1 MCKDMDNFKYIL
13 FPLPLIQEI
22 FKKPKNGFSDI
33 FDVGIYR
40 VSQTL
45 QIDEY
50 NALKQLMYCYYRGGL
65 TYSLKVQLDRLEE
78 NEVFYSDED
87 YNGFSDYEF
96 IPDTEIESIY
106 EYCKEHQEMKNEIEE
121 FHRLRQVKD
130 VLEITFDISTIAS
143 TYKTYYADYASFKNQ
158 PLVSIK
164 KEMMFDFYK
173 NTKTDYEKALFAMYA
188 GIRSII
194 GNKDFA
200 ETTGSMIKCRMFGA
214 KNQTELELILND
226 RKVKSAY
233 KQYTTD
239 YHYKKMLKEL
249 VVRGFLQSEI
259 GYNKRTYVSCKLDMK
274 GLEDAIV
281 EHIKQKSF
289 NYKVKQF
296 ENSRLKAI
304 NSINHRLNK
313 STS

>member
-1 MCKDMDNFKYIL
+1 MDNFKYIL

-33 FDVGIYR
+33 FYVGIYR

-45 QIDEY
+45 EINEY

-65 TYSLKVQLDRLEE
+65 TKSLGSQLYNLEQH
-78 NEVFYSDED
+78 EVFYSDED

-106 EYCKEHQEMKNEIEE
+106 EYCKEHQELKNEIEE
-121 FHRLRQVKD
+121 FHRLRQVKN
-130 VLEITFDISTIAS
+130 VLEIKFDISSVAE
-143 TYKTYYADYASFKNQ
+143 TYKKYHVAYNGFHNQ
-158 PLVSIK
+158 PLVSISQQ
-164 KEMMFDFYK
+164 MMFDFYK
-173 NTKTDYEKALFAMYA
+173 NTKTGYEKALFAMYA

-194 GNKDFA
+194 GYKDFA

-214 KNQTELELILND
+214 KNQTELKLILSD

-233 KQYTTD
+233 RQYTTD

-281 EHIKQKSF
+281 EHIKQKSL
-289 NYKVKQF
+289 NYKVKLF
-296 ENSRLKAI
+296 ENSRLQAI
-304 NSINHRLNK
+304 NSINHRLNN

>member
-1 MCKDMDNFKYIL
+1 
-13 FPLPLIQEI
+13 
-22 FKKPKNGFSDI
+22 
-33 FDVGIYR
+33 
-40 VSQTL
+40 
-45 QIDEY
+45 
-50 NALKQLMYCYYRGGL
+50 
-65 TYSLKVQLDRLEE
+65 
-78 NEVFYSDED
+78 
-87 YNGFSDYEF
+87 
-96 IPDTEIESIY
+96 
-106 EYCKEHQEMKNEIEE
+106 
-121 FHRLRQVKD
+121 
-130 VLEITFDISTIAS
+130 
-143 TYKTYYADYASFKNQ
+143 
-158 PLVSIK
+158 
-164 KEMMFDFYK
+164 MFDFYK

-214 KNQTELELILND
+214 KNKTELEFILSD
-226 RKVKSAY
+226 KKVKSAY

-281 EHIKQKSF
+281 EHIKQKSLNF
-289 NYKVKQF
+289 KIKQF

-304 NSINHRLNK
+304 NSINQRLNK

>member
-1 MCKDMDNFKYIL
+1 MEDFKYIL

-22 FKKPKNGFSDI
+22 FKKPKSGFSDI

-45 QIDEY
+45 QINEY
-50 NALKQLMYCYYRGGL
+50 STLKQLMYCYYRGGL
-65 TYSLKVQLDRLEE
+65 TKSLQSELYRLEE
-78 NEVFYSDED
+78 DEIFYSDED
-87 YNGFSDYEF
+87 YNGFS
-96 IPDTEIESIY
+96 S
-106 EYCKEHQEMKNEIEE
+106 IEE

-130 VLEITFDISTIAS
+130 VLGITFDISSVAK
-143 TYKTYYADYASFKNQ
+143 TYKSYYAAYNGFHNQ
-158 PLVSIK
+158 PLVSISQK
-164 KEMMFDFYK
+164 MMFDFYK
-173 NTKTDYEKALFAMYA
+173 NKKTDYEKALFAMYA

-214 KNQTELELILND
+214 KNQAELEFILND

-274 GLEDAIV
+274 SLEDAIV
-281 EHIKQKSF
+281 EHIKQKNL
-289 NYKVKQF
+289 NYKIKQF
-296 ENSRLKAI
+296 ENSRLQAI
-304 NSINHRLNK
+304 NSINHRLNN
-313 STS
+313 

>member
-1 MCKDMDNFKYIL
+1 MEDFKYIL

-40 VSQTL
+40 ASQTL
-45 QIDEY
+45 QINEY

-65 TYSLKVQLDRLEE
+65 TKSLESKLYNLEQHG
-78 NEVFYSDED
+78 VFYGDED
-87 YNGFSDYEF
+87 YNGFSSYEF

-106 EYCKEHQEMKNEIEE
+106 EYCKEHQELKNEIEE
-121 FHRLRQVKD
+121 FHRLRQVKN
-130 VLEITFDISTIAS
+130 VLEIKFDISS
-143 TYKTYYADYASFKNQ
+143 VSETYKEYHAVYNGFHNQ
-158 PLVSIK
+158 PLVSISQK
-164 KEMMFDFYK
+164 MMFDFYK

-214 KNQTELELILND
+214 KNQTELELILSD

-281 EHIKQKSF
+281 EHIKQKSL

-296 ENSRLKAI
+296 ENSRLQAI
-304 NSINHRLNK
+304 DSINHRLNN